1 MTPQEQ
7 LQQMENELYD
17 IREKLF
23 VLDQRLEL
31 FSPEVWQEEERYTAY
46 RVNPN
51 AYQSDWQPTQFQPIT
66 SAYAKTVE
74 ELAAENQ
81 RKIELE
87 GRMAAFARQHGL
99 SWNPHA
105 INDFP

>member
-1 MTPQEQ
+1 MTTQEQ
-7 LQQMENELYD
+7 LQQMEAELYQ
-17 IREKLF
+17 IRQTLF

-31 FSPEVWQEEERYTAY
+31 FSPEVWQEEERYRHY
-46 RVNPN
+46 RLKHDS
-51 AYQSDWQPTQFQPIT
+51 YQAEWQPTQFQPIT
-66 SAYAKTVE
+66 SAYAKTLE

-99 SWNPHA
+99 TWQAHA
-105 INDFP
+105 ITDFP